1 MEKHEAVLAE
11 LEQMR
16 EGAAALMRA
25 KLEAVARQV
34 RDVANRLAGDLDVVV
49 PPDLEALFPIGAV
62 AEHLKGATAAPEPAP
77 ARAVGLDVLRKLDG
91 GRAQSEVLQEL
102 LRQVG
107 PWCGARAIVVLRDGM
122 VQGWSGAGFAAGDPA
137 RTWRATLS
145 DSRALTKASEGIPV
159 LVRPAG
165 DAVLAGW
172 FGGSDRLLLLVP
184 MLLRGKVVGI
194 LATLEGD
201 DGLDAVVVQ
210 QLTYTVGLMLETLA
224 SRPAGANP
232 ALAQPEDL
240 TGVSPAPAEPPAA
253 PPAPPEI
260 FELPRP
266 ADATPAAAAE
276 PAHLIH
282 DAASTMH
289 LPVPVTPAVPAPPP
303 APAAPGAPART
314 PEEERKHEEARR
326 FARLLV
332 SEIRLY
338 NEQAVQSGKLAHDIY
353 RRLKEDIDRS
363 RDMYEQRVSPEVR
376 AGSNYFHDEMVRIL
390 ADGEPDALGM

>member
-34 RDVANRLAGDLDVVV
+34 RDLANRLAGDLDVVV

-62 AEHLKGATAAPEPAP
+62 AERLRSATAVPPPPPPAP
-77 ARAVGLDVLRKLDG
+77 ALGLAVLRQLDG

-102 LRQVG
+102 LRQIG
-107 PWCGARAIVVLRDGM
+107 PWCGERAIVVLRDGT

-137 RTWRATLS
+137 RAWRASLA
-145 DSRALTKASEGIPV
+145 DSRALTKAAEGVPV
-159 LVRPAG
+159 LIRPG
-165 DAVLAGW
+165 DDAVLGGW
-172 FGGSDRLLLLVP
+172 FGGSQRRLLLVP
-184 MLLRGKVVGI
+184 MLLRGKIVGI
-194 LATLEGD
+194 LAALEGD
-201 DGLDAVVVQ
+201 AGLDTGVIQ
-210 QLTYTVGLMLETLA
+210 QLTYAVGLMLETLA
-224 SRPAGANP
+224 SRPAATNP
-232 ALAQPEDL
+232 ALAEPEDL
-240 TGVSPAPAEPPAA
+240 SGPAPAAEPVPAQVA
-253 PPAPPEI
+253 AAPEI
-260 FELPRP
+260 FELP
-266 ADATPAAAAE
+266 PAAEEAPAPAA
-276 PAHLIH
+276 PVIH
-282 DAASTMH
+282 DAASTMQ
-289 LPVPVTPAVPAPPP
+289 LPVPVTPAVSAPPP
-303 APAAPGAPART
+303 AAPVRA

-363 RDMYEQRVSPEVR
+363 REMYEQRVSAEVR
-376 AGSNYFHDEMVRIL
+376 GGSNYFHDEMVRIL
-390 ADGEPDALGM
+390 ADGDPEALGM